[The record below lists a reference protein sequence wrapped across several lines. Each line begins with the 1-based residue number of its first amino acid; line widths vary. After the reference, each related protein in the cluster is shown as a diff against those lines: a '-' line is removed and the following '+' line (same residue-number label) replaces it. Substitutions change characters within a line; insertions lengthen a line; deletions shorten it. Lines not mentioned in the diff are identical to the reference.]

1 MVYCR
6 KAEKKDITRLVSF
19 TDKLVKNEDLSLGF
33 IQSGFIPKDI
43 ENTYVVCKYD
53 IPVGMV
59 VVERMDE
66 SDYEFY
72 KDKSLLVNNTTSVY
86 LSIMAVDIEYMGRG
100 YGSILMEYVIKET
113 KGSVLFCDIEI
124 SPNIN
129 KASLNFFKK
138 LGFNN
143 DSEFSYIHMNGIEK
157 RYAFH
162 SYNNI
167 SIYIK

>member
-33 IQSGFIPKDI
+33 IQSGFTPKDI
-43 ENTYVVCKYD
+43 ESTYVVCIDD

-72 KDKSLLVNNTTSVY
+72 KDKSILVNNTTSVY

-100 YGSILMEYVIKET
+100 YGSILMEHVIKET
-113 KGSVLFCDIEI
+113 KGSVLFCDIEV
-124 SPNIN
+124 SPNMN
-129 KASLNFFKK
+129 RASLNFFKK

-143 DSEFSYIHMNGIEK
+143 DSEYSYIHMNSIEK

-162 SYNNI
+162 SYNNT
-167 SIYIK
+167 SIHI